1 MIDLD
6 YFYSLYTKS
15 YNCLKNNIK
24 KLQNKT
30 INIENDFNKTQ
41 KIKPLLFFLIN
52 NVFHVETEKNSFK
65 INKFKECDIVDK
77 KEFCSFIK
85 KKIKKKKSNKTYNE
99 KIFSKEIIYSFEF
112 IMRNYDFSYC
122 DDEYDYDY
130 SDKICNMMNAVFPI
144 IETKTMIE
152 IKESH
157 IVKTNQRKMIE
168 KSKSLKIDWV
178 YKDGEMFL
186 NKQHYKY
193 YKWIN
198 NFYDLTL
205 EEIFDKFIIY
215 RRFRN
220 NKRKK
225 DYRKKK
231 RIKRIEMGKNNGER
245 LDCNTNISK
254 EEFYYKSDYDELS
267 ISYLRDELIA
277 YTNLDEDQYH
287 IFNLVDND
295 FIKI

>member
-1 MIDLD
+1 
-6 YFYSLYTKS
+6 
-15 YNCLKNNIK
+15 
-24 KLQNKT
+24 
-30 INIENDFNKTQ
+30 
-41 KIKPLLFFLIN
+41 
-52 NVFHVETEKNSFK
+52 
-65 INKFKECDIVDK
+65 
-77 KEFCSFIK
+77 
-85 KKIKKKKSNKTYNE
+85 
-99 KIFSKEIIYSFEF
+99 
-112 IMRNYDFSYC
+112 MRNYDFSYC

-231 RIKRIEMGKNNGER
+231 RIKRIEMEENNGER